1 MGAVLLAAG
10 VQIKTLSLKFFNLNV
25 SQLLICKIIL
35 LNTLSNSS
43 TQLANNSLGHGLMLN
58 VIFKNIF
65 NSVDSQNGWVLRSLI
80 STSKLHEVA
89 LFIFFRVG
97 N

>member
-10 VQIKTLSLKFFNLNV
+10 VQIKTLALKFFNLNV

-65 NSVDSQNGWVLRSLI
+65 NSVDSQNGWVL
-80 STSKLHEVA
+80 
-89 LFIFFRVG
+89 
-97 N
+97 

>member
-65 NSVDSQNGWVLRSLI
+65 NSVDSQNGWVL
-80 STSKLHEVA
+80 
-89 LFIFFRVG
+89 
-97 N
+97 